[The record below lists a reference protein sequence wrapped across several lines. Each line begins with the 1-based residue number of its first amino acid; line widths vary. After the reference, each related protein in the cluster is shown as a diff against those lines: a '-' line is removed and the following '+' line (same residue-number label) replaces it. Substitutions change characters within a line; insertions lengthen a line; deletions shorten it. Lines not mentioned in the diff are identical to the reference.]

1 MGSHLRIGF
10 RGELDAFGCQ
20 LAAQLGE
27 ILDDPVV
34 HDRDPAIRRK
44 VRVSVDVVGSTM
56 CRPPGMPNALVRLPQ
71 WMRGKLID
79 QASQFAGL
87 LGLLQVRTADQGDTG
102 RIIAAVLHTTQSVDD
117 DLLGILGPGIADN
130 SAHAAESTDPYRY
143 AGPMANKGRP
153 S

>member
-1 MGSHLRIGF
+1 M
-10 RGELDAFGCQ
+10 
-20 LAAQLGE
+20 
-27 ILDDPVV
+27 

-56 CRPPGMPNALVRLPQ
+56 CCPPGMPNALVRLPQ

-102 RIIAAVLHTTQSVDD
+102 RIITVL
-117 DLLGILGPGIADN
+117 
-130 SAHAAESTDPYRY
+130 
-143 AGPMANKGRP
+143 NKLTLYLKQKKVKKYGKVQ
-153 S
+153 